1 MSGIQK
7 TEINDAE
14 RKMIQEINAVRYG
27 GADHRIHLTTEET
40 ILRCQMITPKI
51 LLAVVDLLQDLK
63 LEIATLRHSNQQMEY
78 KLNSIVSGKSVMVQN
93 MN

>member
-14 RKMIQEINAVRYG
+14 RKMIQEIHAGRYG
-27 GADHRIHLTTEET
+27 GADHKIHLTAEG
-40 ILRCQMITPKI
+40 CQMITPKI